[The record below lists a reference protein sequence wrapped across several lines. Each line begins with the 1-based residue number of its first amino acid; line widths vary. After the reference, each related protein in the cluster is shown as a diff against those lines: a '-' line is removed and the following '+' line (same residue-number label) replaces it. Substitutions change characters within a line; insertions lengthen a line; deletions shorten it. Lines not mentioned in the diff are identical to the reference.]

1 MSIAWF
7 DGSLTLTLEAALS
20 AATGTYGAW
29 DASLWD
35 SATWGP
41 DIVWTDISDR
51 LRSIHTERKFSRDM
65 QVWEAGRATFE
76 LLNDDGFLGPANMS
90 SPFVVAGVTGV
101 RPRRPIRLKIGYG
114 GVIYPVFYGTA
125 LDWIESWDPSDS
137 VAVVTVPCV
146 DEWER
151 ISRFTTPA
159 ISPVGAGEGT
169 GARVH
174 RILNNTGFT
183 GTRAIDVGRNTV
195 QATDLSK
202 NAGDELAT
210 VVDSEGGALFVDA
223 DGSFVFEQ
231 QYALMENARSN
242 TIQGTFVDA
251 NVGGLIP
258 YSDVAMSWNAELI
271 KNMIS
276 FQRTGGTAQAAVDLT
291 SRALAGDSP
300 ENRTDLVND
309 SDSQVLNLATFYLAR
324 YKDPEYRPK
333 QLVLKPRANMA
344 ALAPQALGRRVRDL
358 VRVKRQPN
366 AGNYLITRD
375 CHVAGITH
383 DITGDDWQVAWDL
396 WSATVYQT
404 YASSRWDIGTWDSA
418 TTSWFF

>member
-1 MSIAWF
+1 VSISWF
-7 DGSLTLTLEAALS
+7 DGSLTITLEAALS

-35 SATWGP
+35 TATWGP
-41 DIVWTDISDR
+41 DIVWTDISSR

-76 LLNDDGFLGPANMS
+76 LLNQDGYLGPANMS
-90 SPFVVAGVTGV
+90 SPYVVAGVTGV
-101 RPRRPIRLKIGYG
+101 RPRRPIRLRIGYG
-114 GVIYPVFYGTA
+114 GVTYPVFYGIA
-125 LDWIESWDPSDS
+125 LDWIESWDPSDA
-137 VAVVTVPCV
+137 VATVTVPCV

-151 ISRFTTPA
+151 ISRFATPA
-159 ISPVGAGEGT
+159 VTPVGAGEST

-174 RILNNTGFT
+174 RILNNVGFT
-183 GTRAIDVGRNTV
+183 GMRDIDVGRNTV

-202 NAGDELAT
+202 NAGDELTTA
-210 VVDSEGGALFVDA
+210 VDSEGGALFVDA
-223 DGSFVFEQ
+223 DGGFVFED
-231 QYALMENARSN
+231 QYSLMESSRSN
-242 TIQGTFVDA
+242 TVQGTFVDA
-251 NVGGLIP
+251 NVGGSMP

-271 KNMIS
+271 KNIIT
-276 FQRTGGTAQAAVDLT
+276 FQRTGGTVQQAADLT

-333 QLVLKPRANMA
+333 HLVLKPRANMA

-358 VRVKRQPN
+358 VRVLRKPR

-383 DITGDDWQVAWDL
+383 DITGDDWTAALDL

-404 YASSRWDIGTWDSA
+404 YAQSRWDVATWDNA
-418 TTSWFF
+418 SWFF

>member
-1 MSIAWF
+1 VPISWF
-7 DGSLTLTLEAALS
+7 DGSLTITLEAALS

-51 LRSIHTERKFSRDM
+51 LRSIHTERRFSRDM

-76 LLNDDGFLGPANMS
+76 LLNQDGFLGPANMS
-90 SPFVVAGVTGV
+90 SPYVVAGVTGV
-101 RPRRPIRLKIGYG
+101 RPRRPVRLRIGYG
-114 GVIYPVFYGTA
+114 GVTYPVFYGVA
-125 LDWIESWDPSDS
+125 LDWVESWDPSDA
-137 VAVVTVPCV
+137 VATVTVPCV

-151 ISRFTTPA
+151 ISRFATPA
-159 ISPVGAGEGT
+159 ITPVGAGEST

-174 RILNNTGFT
+174 RILNNVGFT
-183 GTRAIDVGRNTV
+183 GMRDIDVGRNTV

-202 NAGDELAT
+202 NAGDELTT
-210 VVDSEGGALFVDA
+210 VVDSEGGALYVDR
-223 DGSFVFEQ
+223 DGMFVFDD
-231 QYALMENARSN
+231 QYSLLETARSN
-242 TIQGTFVDA
+242 TVQGTFVDA
-251 NVGGLIP
+251 NVGGSMP
-258 YSDVAMSWNAELI
+258 YSNVAMSWNAELI
-271 KNMIS
+271 KNIVT
-276 FQRTGGTAQAAVDLT
+276 FQRTGGTVQQAVDLT

-309 SDSQVLNLATFYLAR
+309 TDSQVLNLANFYLAR

-333 QLVLKPRANMA
+333 QLVLKPRANMTG
-344 ALAPQALGRRVRDL
+344 LAPQALGRRVRDL
-358 VRVKRQPN
+358 VEVLRKPR

-375 CHVAGITH
+375 CHLAGISH
-383 DITGDDWQVAWDL
+383 DITGDDWTAALDL

-404 YASSRWDIGTWDSA
+404 YAQSRWDVATWDNA
-418 TTSWFF
+418 SWFF

>member
-1 MSIAWF
+1 VPISWF
-7 DGSLTLTLEAALS
+7 DGSLTITLEAALS

-51 LRSIHTERKFSRDM
+51 LRSIHTERRFSRDM

-76 LLNDDGFLGPANMS
+76 LLNQDGFLGPANMS
-90 SPFVVAGVTGV
+90 SPYVVAGVTGV
-101 RPRRPIRLKIGYG
+101 RPRRPVRLRIGYG
-114 GVIYPVFYGTA
+114 GVTYPVFYGVA
-125 LDWIESWDPSDS
+125 LDWVESWDPSDA
-137 VAVVTVPCV
+137 VATVTVPCV

-151 ISRFTTPA
+151 ISRFATPA
-159 ISPVGAGEGT
+159 ITPVGAGEST

-174 RILNNTGFT
+174 RILNNVGFT
-183 GTRAIDVGRNTV
+183 GMRDIDVGRNTV

-202 NAGDELAT
+202 NAGDELTT
-210 VVDSEGGALFVDA
+210 VVDSEGGALYVDR
-223 DGSFVFEQ
+223 DGMFVFDD
-231 QYALMENARSN
+231 QYSLLETARSN
-242 TIQGTFVDA
+242 TVQGTFVDA
-251 NVGGLIP
+251 NVGGSMP
-258 YSDVAMSWNAELI
+258 YSNVAMSWNAELI
-271 KNMIS
+271 KNIVT
-276 FQRTGGTAQAAVDLT
+276 FQRTGGTVQQAVDLT

-309 SDSQVLNLATFYLAR
+309 TDSQVLNLANFYLAR

-333 QLVLKPRANMA
+333 QLVLKPRANMTG
-344 ALAPQALGRRVRDL
+344 LAPQALGRRVRDL
-358 VRVKRQPN
+358 VRVLRKPR

-375 CHVAGITH
+375 CHLAGISH
-383 DITGDDWQVAWDL
+383 DITGDDWTAALDL

-404 YASSRWDIGTWDSA
+404 YAQSRWDVATWDNA
-418 TTSWFF
+418 SWFF

>member
-1 MSIAWF
+1 VPISWF
-7 DGSLTLTLEAALS
+7 DGSLTITLEAALS

-35 SATWGP
+35 TATWGP
-41 DIVWTDISDR
+41 DIVWTDISSR

-76 LLNDDGFLGPANMS
+76 LLNQDGYLGPANMS
-90 SPFVVAGVTGV
+90 SPYVVAGVTGV
-101 RPRRPIRLKIGYG
+101 RPRRPIRLRIGYG
-114 GVIYPVFYGTA
+114 GVTYPVFYGIA
-125 LDWIESWDPSDS
+125 LDWIESWDPSDA
-137 VAVVTVPCV
+137 VATVDRAV
-146 DEWER
+146 R
-151 ISRFTTPA
+151 GR
-159 ISPVGAGEGT
+159 VGAHLPLRHPGDHPGRRREST

-174 RILNNTGFT
+174 RILNNVGFT
-183 GTRAIDVGRNTV
+183 GMRDIDVGRNTV

-202 NAGDELAT
+202 NAGDELTTA
-210 VVDSEGGALFVDA
+210 VDSEGGALFVDA
-223 DGSFVFEQ
+223 DGGFVFED
-231 QYALMENARSN
+231 QYSLMESSRSN
-242 TIQGTFVDA
+242 TVQGTFVDA
-251 NVGGLIP
+251 NVGGSMP

-271 KNMIS
+271 KNIIT
-276 FQRTGGTAQAAVDLT
+276 FQRTGGTVQQAADLT

-333 QLVLKPRANMA
+333 HLVLKPRANMA

-358 VRVKRQPN
+358 VRVLRKPR

-383 DITGDDWQVAWDL
+383 DITGDDWTAALDL

-404 YASSRWDIGTWDSA
+404 YAQSRWDVATWDNA
-418 TTSWFF
+418 SWFF